1 MSTEEIAAELMATTP
16 DPKAV
21 REIAHDAL
29 TIAIRRGR
37 TEAVEA
43 ALIAH
48 GGAGPVL
55 GEKFDVTTN
64 AVIVEYNRLAAALS
78 WPDEQPQD
86 ERDAAE
92 LVATK
97 DALNAA
103 YRERAHLVA
112 LLAAVYPSHV
122 GCTDPDA
129 PGWAVVTLQLPTGQ
143 AAWHIAPDDEGLF
156 QHVEQEPGNAIPWDG
171 HSTEEKYRRIDELT
185 ALLSAADMERLRT
198 NDPGGARWVEHILSE
213 RAGLPDRQAKL
224 LAAIQREGGE
234 WAPIRA
240 RGVLVQAGY
249 AVTKERA
256 HQIMKQLAARGY
268 LEQVRPRAYTYRLK
282 TEKET
287 S

>member
-1 MSTEEIAAELMATTP
+1 MSDTRTFRVVDEDGDYYEVIG
-16 DPKAV
+16 DPM
-21 REIAHDAL
+21 
-29 TIAIRRGR
+29 
-37 TEAVEA
+37 
-43 ALIAH
+43 
-48 GGAGPVL
+48 
-55 GEKFDVTTN
+55 
-64 AVIVEYNRLAAALS
+64 
-78 WPDEQPQD
+78 
-86 ERDAAE
+86 
-92 LVATK
+92 

-112 LLAAVYPSHV
+112 LLAAVYPSLWTP
-122 GCTDPDA
+122 GEDDPD
-129 PGWAVVTLQLPTGQ
+129 WRIVFIELPTGQ
-143 AAWHIAPDDEGLF
+143 ASWHVAPDDWGLF
-156 QHVEQEPGNAIPWDG
+156 AGVPAGLVGAWDG

-213 RAGLPDRQAKL
+213 RTGLPDRQAKL